1 MKRLSNNFKEKRMY
15 LVMTQTLNRHS
26 SNIKKILNS
35 QITTVFITK
44 VISNKLMM
52 EEKELFL
59 QLITLI
65 NLQEILTQFH
75 KTLSD
80 PLLI

>member
-1 MKRLSNNFKEKRMY
+1 MKKPSNNFKEKRVH
-15 LVMTQTLNRHS
+15 LTMTQTLNRHS

-35 QITTVFITK
+35 QITTVFIIK
-44 VISNKLMM
+44 VINNQQMM
-52 EEKELFL
+52 EENELFL

-65 NLQEILTQFH
+65 NLQEISTQFH

>member
-26 SNIKKILNS
+26 FNIKKILNS

>member
-44 VISNKLMM
+44 VISNQLMM

>member
-26 SNIKKILNS
+26 FNIKKILNS

-65 NLQEILTQFH
+65 NLQEISTQFH

>member
-44 VISNKLMM
+44 VISNQLMM

-75 KTLSD
+75 KTLLD
-80 PLLI
+80 PLLT

>member
-26 SNIKKILNS
+26 FNIKKILNS

-75 KTLSD
+75 KTLLD
-80 PLLI
+80 PLLT